1 MRRVRIGELVSGAAG
16 VVLLVSMFLD
26 WYSVSP
32 RVLVGAMDEQF
43 RSVDAWGAFSVV
55 DVLISLVA
63 LLGIAL
69 AVSQIAGRGPALPV
83 ALGVITTTLALA
95 GTLLL
100 LYRILNQ
107 PGPNELITVEA
118 GAYVGLLASL
128 GVFLGAWL
136 SLSDERPRPVDPPPP
151 EPQRRPTP
159 ARS

>member
-1 MRRVRIGELVSGAAG
+1 MRRVRAGEIVAGAAG
-16 VVLLVSMFLD
+16 VVLLASMFLS
-26 WYSVSP
+26 WYEVPST
-32 RVLVGAMDEQF
+32 RLLN
-43 RSVDAWGAFSVV
+43 AWEAFGVV
-55 DVLISLVA
+55 DVLVALVA

-69 AVSQIAGRGPALPV
+69 AVSQVAGRGPALPV
-83 ALGVITTTLALA
+83 ALGVVTTTLALA
-95 GTLLL
+95 VTLLV

-107 PGPNELITVEA
+107 PGPNDTISVRF
-118 GAYVGLLASL
+118 GAYLGFLASL